1 MIDNSILRKLFQ
13 FFMKLDELFS
23 HYAFELYDGLRR
35 GWVAYS
41 QFLMRFRVTGIKR
54 IIVDLL
60 DDAATFGTVF
70 ALGVITVALPTLNE
84 TDDIWNS
91 GRQYA
96 VTFTD
101 INGEIIGKR
110 GVLQDDAIPL
120 EEVPPQLVKAVL
132 ATEDVRFFQHFGVD
146 VVGTFRA
153 MIANAKAQ
161 DVVQGG
167 STLTQQLAKNL
178 FLSPERSLRRKVHE
192 AFLALWIEARLTKA
206 EILKLYLDRTYLGG
220 GTYGMEAATQF
231 YFGKSV
237 RDVNLPEAAILAGLF
252 KAPSSYAPHAN
263 REAAIA
269 RASVVLGR
277 MLDVGYITQG
287 QFLDATQNPAKAIV
301 NDIFASPNY
310 FLDWAYKE
318 TLAVMEEQN
327 LTDDYVVEV
336 KTTIDLAMQK
346 AAKLETANMLVAEG
360 PRYNATQVA
369 LVSMTP
375 SGAVK
380 AIVGGNNYE
389 ESQFNRATD
398 ALRQPGSAFKPFV
411 YLAALLDGMTPET
424 PIVDAPI
431 SIGRWSPKN
440 YSRRYAGRTNL
451 ITALA
456 KSYNSVPVR
465 IMAQIGRKKII
476 DAAKRVGVQAEL
488 LSVPSMVLGANGMT
502 VLDITRG
509 YATFA
514 NGGRLSNPHTVLEIR
529 RASGEII
536 YNRRRHAPP
545 ERQVI
550 PASVAGDLTRM
561 MGQVIKSGTA
571 RRADLG
577 YTPAAGKTG
586 TTQSYRDAWFV
597 GFTGKYVT
605 GVWYGNDDYSPTRR
619 ATGGSIPART
629 WKAYML
635 RADRAK
641 RPISLIGLPAEESH
655 FAFLESNR
663 NTLDNIGGPEVEV
676 ATVQTDEAIR
686 TDGSGDGSGDDA
698 VVNVLRDMFTLFK
711 NEDSKLKVV
720 KTKKTKKAR
729 RSAKNRRAEKRRRRR
744 GTVRKRNSR
753 RLRNLLQT
761 R

>member
-1 MIDNSILRKLFQ
+1 MFQ
-13 FFMKLDELFS
+13 FFMKLDEVFS
-23 HYAFELYDGLRR
+23 HYAFELYDWLRR
-35 GWVAYS
+35 MWVAYTY
-41 QFLMRFRVTGIKR
+41 FLMRFRVTGIKR
-54 IIVDLL
+54 VVVDLL

-70 ALGVITVALPTLNE
+70 AIGVITVALPTLNE

-120 EEVPPQLVKAVL
+120 EEIPPHLVKAVL
-132 ATEDVRFFQHFGVD
+132 ATEDIRFFQHFGVD
-146 VVGTFRA
+146 VLGTFRA
-153 MIANAKAQ
+153 MIANARAQ

-252 KAPSSYAPHAN
+252 KAPSTYAPHVN
-263 REAAIA
+263 RKAAIA
-269 RASVVLGR
+269 RANIVLGR

-287 QFLDATQNPAKAIV
+287 QFLEASQNPAKAID

-346 AAKLETANMLVAEG
+346 AAELETANMLATEG
-360 PRYNATQVA
+360 PRYNATQAA

-380 AIVGGNNYE
+380 AIVGGSNYE

-411 YLAALLDGMTPET
+411 YLAALLDGMKPET
-424 PIVDAPI
+424 SIIDGPI
-431 SIGRWSPKN
+431 SIGRWSPRN
-440 YSRRYAGRTNL
+440 YSHRYAGRTNL

-456 KSYNSVPVR
+456 KSYNTVPVR
-465 IMAQIGRKKII
+465 IMTQIGRKKII

-536 YNRRRHAPP
+536 YNRRLHAPP
-545 ERQVI
+545 DRQVI
-550 PASVAGDLTRM
+550 PSTVASDLNRM
-561 MGQVIKSGTA
+561 MGQVIESGTA

-605 GVWYGNDDYSPTRR
+605 GVWYGNDDYTPTKR

-641 RPISLIGLPAEESH
+641 RPVPLLGVPAEEKH
-655 FAFLESNR
+655 YAFLESNR

-676 ATVQTDEAIR
+676 AAVQADEELAI
-686 TDGSGDGSGDDA
+686 DGSGDGSGEDA

-711 NEDSKLKVV
+711 NQDNKVKVV
-720 KTKKTKKAR
+720 QPKRSKKAK
-729 RSAKNRRAEKRRRRR
+729 RSAKTRRAEKNRRRAS
-744 GTVRKRNSR
+744 VRKRNSK
-753 RLRNLLQT
+753 RLRNLLQS

>member
-1 MIDNSILRKLFQ
+1 MIDKSILRKLFQ

-35 GWVAYS
+35 GWIAYS
-41 QFLMRFRVTGIKR
+41 CFLMRFRVTGIKR
-54 IIVDLL
+54 IVVDLL

-101 INGEIIGKR
+101 INGEIIGRR

-120 EEVPPQLVKAVL
+120 EEIPPHLIKAVL
-132 ATEDVRFFQHFGVD
+132 ATEDIRFFQHFGVD
-146 VVGTFRA
+146 VLGTLRA
-153 MIANAKAQ
+153 MIANARAR

-192 AFLALWIEARLTKA
+192 AFLALWIEARLSKA

-220 GTYGMEAATQF
+220 GTYGMEAAAQF

-237 RDVNLPEAAILAGLF
+237 RDVNLAEAAILAGLF
-252 KAPSSYAPHAN
+252 KAPSTYAPHVN

-277 MLDVGYITQG
+277 MLSVGYITQG
-287 QFLDATQNPAKAIV
+287 QLLAATQNPAKTID

-318 TLAVMEEQN
+318 MLAVMEEQN
-327 LTDDYVVEV
+327 LTDDYVLEV
-336 KTTIDLAMQK
+336 KTTIDMAMQK
-346 AAKLETANMLVAEG
+346 AAKLETANMLATEG
-360 PRYNATQVA
+360 PRYNASQVA

-380 AIVGGNNYE
+380 AIIGGNNYE

-411 YLAALLDGMTPET
+411 FLAALLDGMTPET
-424 PIVDAPI
+424 SIIDGPI
-431 SIGRWSPKN
+431 SVGRWTPRN
-440 YSRRYAGRTNL
+440 YSHRYAGRTNL

-456 KSYNSVPVR
+456 KSYNTVPVR
-465 IMAQIGRKKII
+465 IMVKIGRKKII
-476 DAAKRVGVQAEL
+476 EAAKRVGVQAEL
-488 LSVPSMVLGANGMT
+488 QSVPSMVLGANGMT

-514 NGGRLSNPHTVLEIR
+514 NGGKLSNPHTVLEIR

-545 ERQVI
+545 SRQVI
-550 PASVAGDLTRM
+550 PETVAADLNRM
-561 MGQVIKSGTA
+561 MGQVIKTGTA

-605 GVWYGNDDYSPTRR
+605 GIWYGNDDYSPTNR

-641 RPISLIGLPAEESH
+641 RPMPLLGLPVEESH
-655 FAFLESNR
+655 FTFLENNR
-663 NTLDNIGGPEVEV
+663 NTLDNIGGPELEV
-676 ATVQTDEAIR
+676 AAVQADEELQSE
-686 TDGSGDGSGDDA
+686 GSGDGSGEDA

-711 NEDSKLKVV
+711 NKDNKVRIV
-720 KTKKTKKAR
+720 KTKRKKKAR
-729 RSAKNRRAEKRRRRR
+729 STASTRRAEKKRQRRT
-744 GTVRKRNSR
+744 TVRKRNSK
-753 RLRNLLQT
+753 RLRDLLQS

>member
-1 MIDNSILRKLFQ
+1 
-13 FFMKLDELFS
+13 MKLDEVFS
-23 HYAFELYDGLRR
+23 HYAFEFYDGLRR
-35 GWVAYS
+35 VWIAYS
-41 QFLMRFRVTGIKR
+41 YFLMRFRITGIKR

-70 ALGVITVALPTLNE
+70 AIGVITVALPTLNE

-120 EEVPPQLVKAVL
+120 EEIPPHLVKAVL
-132 ATEDVRFFQHFGVD
+132 ATEDIRFFQHFGVD

-161 DVVQGG
+161 NVVQGG

-231 YFGKSV
+231 YFGKSA

-252 KAPSSYAPHAN
+252 KAPSTYAPHIN
-263 REAAIA
+263 RKAAIA
-269 RASVVLGR
+269 RANIVLGR

-287 QFLDATQNPAKAIV
+287 QFLEASQNPAKAID

-346 AAKLETANMLVAEG
+346 AAKLETANMLATEG
-360 PRYNATQVA
+360 PRYNASQAA

-380 AIVGGNNYE
+380 AIVGGSNYE

-411 YLAALLDGMTPET
+411 YLAALLDGMKPES
-424 PIVDAPI
+424 PIIDGPI
-431 SIGRWSPKN
+431 SIGRWSPRN
-440 YSRRYAGRTNL
+440 YSHRYAGRTNL

-456 KSYNSVPVR
+456 KSYNTVPVR
-465 IMAQIGRKKII
+465 IMTKIGRKKII
-476 DAAKRVGVQAEL
+476 DAAKRVGVQSEL
-488 LSVPSMVLGANGMT
+488 LSVPSMVLGANGMS

-536 YNRRRHAPP
+536 YNRRRNAPP

-550 PASVAGDLTRM
+550 PSTVASDLNRM

-586 TTQSYRDAWFV
+586 TTQSYRDAWFI

-605 GVWYGNDDYSPTRR
+605 GIWYGNDHYSPTHR

-641 RPISLIGLPAEESH
+641 RPVPLLGLPAEEKH

-676 ATVQTDEAIR
+676 AAVQADEELQI
-686 TDGSGDGSGDDA
+686 DGSGDGSGEDA

-711 NEDSKLKVV
+711 NKDNKAKVV
-720 KTKKTKKAR
+720 KRKRSKKAK
-729 RSAKNRRAEKRRRRR
+729 RSSKSRRANKRRRRAS
-744 GTVRKRNSR
+744 VRKRNSN
-753 RLRNLLQT
+753 RLRKLLDS

>member
-1 MIDNSILRKLFQ
+1 
-13 FFMKLDELFS
+13 MKLDEVFS
-23 HYAFELYDGLRR
+23 HYSFEISDGLRR

-41 QFLMRFRVTGIKR
+41 YFLMRFRVTGIKR
-54 IIVDLL
+54 VIVDLI

-70 ALGVITVALPTLNE
+70 ALGVITIALPTLIE

-101 INGEIIGKR
+101 INGEIIGRR

-120 EEVPPQLVKAVL
+120 EEIPPQLVKAVL
-132 ATEDVRFFQHFGVD
+132 ATEDIRFFQHFGVD
-146 VVGTFRA
+146 VLGTFRA

-192 AFLALWIEARLTKA
+192 AFLAMWIEARLTKA

-237 RDVNLPEAAILAGLF
+237 RDVNLAEAAILAGLF
-252 KAPSSYAPHAN
+252 KAPSTYAPHVN
-263 REAAIA
+263 RKAAIA
-269 RASVVLGR
+269 RAKVVLGR
-277 MLDVGYITQG
+277 MLEVGYITQG
-287 QFLDATQNPAKAIV
+287 QFLEASQNPAKAIV

-336 KTTIDLAMQK
+336 KTTVDLAMQK
-346 AAKLETANMLVAEG
+346 AAELETANMLATEG
-360 PRYNATQVA
+360 PRYNATQAA

-380 AIVGGNNYE
+380 AIVGGSNYE

-411 YLAALLDGMTPET
+411 YLAALLDGMKPET
-424 PIVDAPI
+424 PIIDGPI
-431 SIGRWSPKN
+431 TIGRWSPRN
-440 YSRRYAGRTNL
+440 YSHRYAGRTDL

-456 KSYNSVPVR
+456 KSYNTVPVR
-465 IMAQIGRKKII
+465 IMAAIGRKKII
-476 DAAKRVGVQAEL
+476 DAAKRVGIQSEL

-509 YATFA
+509 FATFA

-536 YNRRRHAPP
+536 YNRRSNLPP

-550 PASVAGDLTRM
+550 PASVAGDLNRM

-571 RRADLG
+571 RNADLG

-586 TTQSYRDAWFV
+586 TTQSYRDAWFI

-605 GVWYGNDDYSPTRR
+605 GVWYGNDDYTPTHR

-635 RADRAK
+635 RADRTK
-641 RPISLIGLPAEESH
+641 RPVPLLGLPVEEEH

-663 NTLDNIGGPEVEV
+663 NTLDNIGGTEVDIAV
-676 ATVQTDEAIR
+676 VQTDEELQVNGNG
-686 TDGSGDGSGDDA
+686 DDSGEDA

-711 NEDSKLKVV
+711 NKDNEIQVV
-720 KTKKTKKAR
+720 KPKRKKETKLSSKAPR
-729 RSAKNRRAEKRRRRR
+729 DSDKQLEE
-744 GTVRKRNSR
+744 TVRKRNSK
-753 RLRNLLQT
+753 RLRNLLQS

>member
-1 MIDNSILRKLFQ
+1 
-13 FFMKLDELFS
+13 MKLDEVFS

-41 QFLMRFRVTGIKR
+41 YFLMRFRVTGIKR
-54 IIVDLL
+54 VIVDLL

-101 INGEIIGKR
+101 INGEIIGRR

-120 EEVPPQLVKAVL
+120 EEIPPQLVKAVL
-132 ATEDVRFFQHFGVD
+132 AIEDIRFFQHFGVD
-146 VVGTFRA
+146 VLGTFRA

-161 DVVQGG
+161 YVVQGG

-237 RDVNLPEAAILAGLF
+237 RDVNLPESAILAGLF
-252 KAPSSYAPHAN
+252 KAPSTYAPHVN
-263 REAAIA
+263 RKAAIA
-269 RASVVLGR
+269 RANIVLGR
-277 MLDVGYITQG
+277 MLEVGYITQG
-287 QFLDATQNPAKAIV
+287 QFLEASQNPAKAID
-301 NDIFASPNY
+301 NDTFASPNY
-310 FLDWAYKE
+310 FLDWAYRE

-346 AAKLETANMLVAEG
+346 AAKLETANMLATEG
-360 PRYNATQVA
+360 PRYNATQTA

-380 AIVGGNNYE
+380 AIVGGSNYE

-411 YLAALLDGMTPET
+411 YLAALLDGMKPES
-424 PIVDAPI
+424 PIVDGPI
-431 SIGRWSPKN
+431 TIGRWSPRN
-440 YSRRYAGRTNL
+440 YSHRYAGRTNL

-465 IMAQIGRKKII
+465 LMLKIGRKKII

-514 NGGRLSNPHTVLEIR
+514 NGGRLSDPHTVLEIR

-536 YNRRRHAPP
+536 YNRRRNSPP
-545 ERQVI
+545 HRQVI
-550 PASVAGDLTRM
+550 PTSVASDLNRM

-605 GVWYGNDDYSPTRR
+605 GIWYGNDDYTPTRR

-641 RPISLIGLPAEESH
+641 RPVPLLGLPAEKKH
-655 FAFLESNR
+655 YAFLESNR

-676 ATVQTDEAIR
+676 AAVQSDEELQIE
-686 TDGSGDGSGDDA
+686 GSGDGSGEDA

-711 NEDSKLKVV
+711 NKDNKVKAVKSKRKRKLKRSL
-720 KTKKTKKAR
+720 KSRQAR
-729 RSAKNRRAEKRRRRR
+729 KKRRRAS
-744 GTVRKRNSR
+744 VRKRNSK
-753 RLRNLLQT
+753 RLRKLLDS

>member
-1 MIDNSILRKLFQ
+1 MIDNSALKKLFQ
-13 FFMKLDELFS
+13 LFMKLDEVFS

-41 QFLMRFRVTGIKR
+41 YFLMRFRVTGIKR
-54 IIVDLL
+54 VIVDLL

-101 INGEIIGKR
+101 INGEIIGRR

-120 EEVPPQLVKAVL
+120 EEIPPHLVKAVL
-132 ATEDVRFFQHFGVD
+132 ATEDIRFFQHFGVD
-146 VVGTFRA
+146 VLGTSRA

-161 DVVQGG
+161 YVVQGG

-220 GTYGMEAATQF
+220 GTYGMEAAAQF

-252 KAPSSYAPHAN
+252 KAPSTYAPHAN
-263 REAAIA
+263 RKAAIG
-269 RASVVLGR
+269 RANIVLGR

-287 QFLDATQNPAKAIV
+287 QFLEASQNPAKAID

-346 AAKLETANMLVAEG
+346 AAKLETANMLATEG

-380 AIVGGNNYE
+380 AIVGGSNYE

-411 YLAALLDGMTPET
+411 YLAALLDGMKPET
-424 PIVDAPI
+424 PIIDGPI
-431 SIGRWSPKN
+431 TIGRWTPRN
-440 YSRRYAGRTNL
+440 YSHRYVGRTNL

-456 KSYNSVPVR
+456 KSYNTVPVR
-465 IMAQIGRKKII
+465 IMVKIGRKKII

-509 YATFA
+509 FATFA

-536 YNRRRHAPP
+536 YNRRRNAPP
-545 ERQVI
+545 NRQVI
-550 PASVAGDLTRM
+550 PASVASDLNRM
-561 MGQVIKSGTA
+561 LGQVIKSGTA
-571 RRADLG
+571 RRANLG

-605 GVWYGNDDYSPTRR
+605 GIWYGNDDYSPTNR

-641 RPISLIGLPAEESH
+641 RPVPLLGLPAEEKH

-676 ATVQTDEAIR
+676 AAVQADEELQI
-686 TDGSGDGSGDDA
+686 DGSGDGSGEDA

-711 NEDSKLKVV
+711 NKDNKVQVV
-720 KTKKTKKAR
+720 KPKRSKKAK
-729 RSAKNRRAEKRRRRR
+729 RSSKTRRAKKRRRRA
-744 GTVRKRNSR
+744 TVRKRNSK

>member
-1 MIDNSILRKLFQ
+1 MIDNSVLRKLFQ
-13 FFMKLDELFS
+13 FFMKLDEMFS
-23 HYAFELYDGLRR
+23 HYAFELSDGLRR
-35 GWVAYS
+35 GWVAYTY
-41 QFLMRFRVTGIKR
+41 FLMRFRVTGIKR
-54 IIVDLL
+54 VFVDLI

-101 INGEIIGKR
+101 INGEIIGRR

-120 EEVPPQLVKAVL
+120 EEIPPHLVKAVL
-132 ATEDVRFFQHFGVD
+132 ATEDIRFFQHFGVD
-146 VVGTFRA
+146 VLGTFRA

-161 DVVQGG
+161 NVVQGG

-192 AFLALWIEARLTKA
+192 AFLAMWIEARLTKA

-237 RDVNLPEAAILAGLF
+237 RDVNLSEAAILAGLF
-252 KAPSSYAPHAN
+252 KAPSTYAPHVH
-263 REAAIA
+263 RKAAIA
-269 RASVVLGR
+269 RANVVLGR
-277 MLDVGYITQG
+277 MLEVGYITQG
-287 QFLDATQNPAKAIV
+287 QFLEASQNPAKAID

-346 AAKLETANMLVAEG
+346 AAELETANMLATEG
-360 PRYNATQVA
+360 PRYNATQAA

-380 AIVGGNNYE
+380 AIVGGSNYE

-411 YLAALLDGMTPET
+411 FLAALLDGMKPES
-424 PIVDAPI
+424 PIIDGPI
-431 SIGRWSPKN
+431 TIGRWSPRN
-440 YSRRYAGRTNL
+440 YSHRYAGRTNL

-456 KSYNSVPVR
+456 KSYNTVPVR

-488 LSVPSMVLGANGMT
+488 MSVPSMVLGANGMT

-514 NGGRLSNPHTVLEIR
+514 NGGKLSDPHTVLEIR
-529 RASGEII
+529 RASGEVI
-536 YNRRRHAPP
+536 YNRRRNVPP

-561 MGQVIKSGTA
+561 MGEVIKSGTA
-571 RRADLG
+571 RNADLG

-586 TTQSYRDAWFV
+586 TTQSYRDAWFI

-605 GVWYGNDDYSPTRR
+605 GVWYGNDDYTPTHR

-635 RADRAK
+635 RADRFK
-641 RPISLIGLPAEESH
+641 RPVPLLGLPAEEEH

-663 NTLDNIGGPEVEV
+663 NTLDNIGGTEVDV
-676 ATVQTDEAIR
+676 AAVQTDEELQI
-686 TDGSGDGSGDDA
+686 SGTEDDSGEDA

-711 NEDSKLKVV
+711 NKDNEVQIV
-720 KTKKTKKAR
+720 KPKRKKATKL
-729 RSAKNRRAEKRRRRR
+729 SSQTRRASEESPKETFRA
-744 GTVRKRNSR
+744 RNAK
-753 RLRNLLQT
+753 RLRQLLQT

>member
-1 MIDNSILRKLFQ
+1 
-13 FFMKLDELFS
+13 MKLDEVFS
-23 HYAFELYDGLRR
+23 HYSFEISDGLRR

-41 QFLMRFRVTGIKR
+41 YFLMRFRVTGIKR
-54 IIVDLL
+54 VIVDLI

-70 ALGVITVALPTLNE
+70 ALGVITIALPTLIE

-101 INGEIIGKR
+101 INGEIIGRR

-120 EEVPPQLVKAVL
+120 EEIPPQLVKAVL
-132 ATEDVRFFQHFGVD
+132 ATEDIRFFQHFGVD
-146 VVGTFRA
+146 VLGTFRA

-192 AFLALWIEARLTKA
+192 AFLAMWIEARLTKA

-237 RDVNLPEAAILAGLF
+237 RDVNLAEAAILAGLF
-252 KAPSSYAPHAN
+252 KAPSTYAPHVN
-263 REAAIA
+263 RKAAIA
-269 RASVVLGR
+269 RAKVVLGR
-277 MLDVGYITQG
+277 MLEVGYITQG
-287 QFLDATQNPAKAIV
+287 QFLEASQNPAKAIV

-336 KTTIDLAMQK
+336 KTTVDLAMQK
-346 AAKLETANMLVAEG
+346 AAELETANMLATEG
-360 PRYNATQVA
+360 PRYNATQAA

-380 AIVGGNNYE
+380 AIVGGSNYE

-411 YLAALLDGMTPET
+411 YLAALLDGMKPET
-424 PIVDAPI
+424 PIIDGPI
-431 SIGRWSPKN
+431 TIGRWSPRN
-440 YSRRYAGRTNL
+440 YSHRYAGRTDL

-456 KSYNSVPVR
+456 KSYNTVPVR
-465 IMAQIGRKKII
+465 IMAAIGRKKII
-476 DAAKRVGVQAEL
+476 DAAKRVGIQSEL

-509 YATFA
+509 FATFA

-536 YNRRRHAPP
+536 YNRRSNLPP

-561 MGQVIKSGTA
+561 MGEVIKSGTA
-571 RRADLG
+571 RNADLG

-586 TTQSYRDAWFV
+586 TTQSYRDAWFI

-605 GVWYGNDDYSPTRR
+605 GVWYGNDDYTPTHR

-635 RADRAK
+635 RADRTK
-641 RPISLIGLPAEESH
+641 RPVPLLGLPVEEEH

-663 NTLDNIGGPEVEV
+663 NTLDNIGGTEVDV
-676 ATVQTDEAIR
+676 AAVQTDEELQVNG
-686 TDGSGDGSGDDA
+686 TGDDSGEDA

-711 NEDSKLKVV
+711 NKDNEIQVV
-720 KTKKTKKAR
+720 KPKRKKETKLSSKAPR
-729 RSAKNRRAEKRRRRR
+729 DSDKQLEE
-744 GTVRKRNSR
+744 TVRKRNSK
-753 RLRNLLQT
+753 RLRNLLQS

>member
-1 MIDNSILRKLFQ
+1 
-13 FFMKLDELFS
+13 MKLDEVFS

-35 GWVAYS
+35 GWVTYS
-41 QFLMRFRVTGIKR
+41 YFLMRFRVTGIKR
-54 IIVDLL
+54 FIVDLL

-70 ALGVITVALPTLNE
+70 AIGIITVALPTLNE

-101 INGEIIGKR
+101 INGEIIGRR

-120 EEVPPQLVKAVL
+120 EEIPPHLVKAVL
-132 ATEDVRFFQHFGVD
+132 AIEDIRFFQHFGVD
-146 VVGTFRA
+146 VFGTFRA
-153 MIANAKAQ
+153 MVANAKAQ
-161 DVVQGG
+161 YVVQGG

-206 EILKLYLDRTYLGG
+206 EILKLYLDRTYMGA
-220 GTYGMEAATQF
+220 GTYGMEAAAQF

-237 RDVNLPEAAILAGLF
+237 RDVNLPEAAMLAGLF
-252 KAPSSYAPHAN
+252 KAPSTYAPHVN
-263 REAAIA
+263 RRAAIA
-269 RASVVLGR
+269 RANIVLGR

-287 QFLDATQNPAKAIV
+287 QFLEASQNPAKAID

-346 AAKLETANMLVAEG
+346 AAKLEIANMLQTEG
-360 PRYNATQVA
+360 PRYNASQAA

-380 AIVGGNNYE
+380 AIVGGSNYE

-411 YLAALLDGMTPET
+411 YLAALLDGMKPET
-424 PIVDAPI
+424 PIIDGPI
-431 SIGRWSPKN
+431 SIGRWSPRN
-440 YSRRYAGRTNL
+440 YSHRYAGRTNL
-451 ITALA
+451 ITALT
-456 KSYNSVPVR
+456 KSYNTVPVR
-465 IMAQIGRKKII
+465 IMTKIGRKKII

-514 NGGRLSNPHTVLEIR
+514 HGGRLSNPHTVLEIR
-529 RASGEII
+529 RASGEVI
-536 YNRRRHAPP
+536 YERRRNAPP
-545 ERQVI
+545 SRQVI
-550 PASVAGDLTRM
+550 PATVASDLNRM

-586 TTQSYRDAWFV
+586 TTQSYRDAWFI

-605 GVWYGNDDYSPTRR
+605 GIWYGNDDYTPTRR

-641 RPISLIGLPAEESH
+641 RPIPLLGLPAEEEH
-655 FAFLESNR
+655 YAFLESNR

-676 ATVQTDEAIR
+676 AAVQADEELQIEGSS
-686 TDGSGDGSGDDA
+686 DGSGEDA

-711 NEDSKLKVV
+711 NRDNKARVV
-720 KTKKTKKAR
+720 KQKRRKKAKR
-729 RSAKNRRAEKRRRRR
+729 LSKSRRAKKRQRRASVRRR
-744 GTVRKRNSR
+744 NSE
-753 RLRNLLQT
+753 RLRKLLDS